1 MAKMAQWFHLPIN
14 ASAHGAEIDNLIIYV
29 HLGMFVLFAGWG
41 VFFVYTLFRYRAKR
55 NPKADYQGVKSHF
68 STYVEIAVVIV
79 EAILLIGFSIP
90 LWAKVVDDFPK
101 EKDSVVVR
109 VVAQQF
115 AWNIHYPGA
124 DGIFGKTDASLI
136 NEQTNPV
143 GLDRSDPNAADDI
156 TTLNQLHLPVDK
168 PVIIHLSSKDV
179 LHSFFLPEMRVKQ
192 DAIPGM
198 SIPLWFKP
206 VKTGNWEIACAQLCG
221 LGHYRMRG
229 FLNIH
234 SENDYDAWLNEQ
246 ADLLEGVPQ
255 DDFWN

>member
-1 MAKMAQWFHLPIN
+1 MAKLAQWLHLPVN

-29 HLGMFVLFAGWG
+29 HLGMFVLFVGWG
-41 VFFVYTLFRYRAKR
+41 AFFIYTLFRYRAKK
-55 NPKADYQGVKSHF
+55 NPKADYQGVKSHY

-79 EAILLIGFSIP
+79 EAVLLIGFSIP
-90 LWAKVVDDFPK
+90 LWAKVVDDFPSA
-101 EKDSVVVR
+101 KDSVVVR

-115 AWNIHYPGA
+115 AWNIHYPGV

-136 NEQTNPV
+136 NEQSNPV

-156 TTLNQLHLPVDK
+156 TTINQLHLPVDK

-179 LHSFFLPEMRVKQ
+179 LHSFYLPEMRVKQ

-229 FLNIH
+229 FLHIH
-234 SENDYDAWLNEQ
+234 SQNDYDAWLKEQ
-246 ADLLEGVPQ
+246 DDLLQGAPQ

>member
-1 MAKMAQWFHLPIN
+1 M
-14 ASAHGAEIDNLIIYV
+14 
-29 HLGMFVLFAGWG
+29 
-41 VFFVYTLFRYRAKR
+41 
-55 NPKADYQGVKSHF
+55 
-68 STYVEIAVVIV
+68 
-79 EAILLIGFSIP
+79 
-90 LWAKVVDDFPK
+90 
-101 EKDSVVVR
+101 VR

-124 DGIFGKTDASLI
+124 DGIFGKTDVSLI

-179 LHSFFLPEMRVKQ
+179 LHSFYLPEMRVKQ

-206 VKTGNWEIACAQLCG
+206 VKIGNWEIACAQLCG

-234 SENDYDAWLNEQ
+234 SQNDYDAWLKEQ
-246 ADLLEGVPQ
+246 DDLLQGAPQ